1 MATQS
6 FLNEENVREIIVG
19 IVGFASL
26 AVLRELRRR
35 QGDTTV
41 DDDIKE
47 LRRQMVTVNESYKD
61 LTREILSVAEQREL
75 DAAAIVLAN
84 TRKVRS
90 LEAELERVQ
99 SRAEILEERNAKLI
113 LKALEEQN
121 DHGND

>member
-19 IVGFASL
+19 IVGFVSL

>member
-19 IVGFASL
+19 IVGFVSL

-99 SRAEILEERNAKLI
+99 SRAEILEDFSRGGELTQQ
-113 LKALEEQN
+113 LKRAI
-121 DHGND
+121 